1 MGNTNPNAQEVRDA
15 LRDYKVDFQ
24 TIGPWDTVGSA
35 WNNTGGGLYGCI
47 MHHTGAGVQGYKGAP
62 SLTWMRNPVIDG
74 QPLGKPACNIL
85 VGRGKGDTY
94 LISALAVLH
103 SGLGGP
109 WPAIG
114 INSAGYGAESR
125 TFGVEIEGSTAYANI
140 PESRPY
146 FTEYQEENSAR
157 IAAALW
163 DLCGWPADGS
173 RIVTHADWTDS
184 GKYLGTNN
192 YGPYLGRK
200 PDTRRSTHSGKYWRK
215 MAAKYLDPSKA
226 GSEPSGNTQN
236 DGGKKGSDN
245 KTDDNVVDLARQVK
259 PNAVAKSVVAG
270 TPQRARFALMN
281 MANESIYLSEGE
293 TSVLSGSGEG
303 ILWVKAR
310 TLIDGE
316 SYEVSRKISDK
327 SANGD
332 VTIETN
338 WIQNDTSAE
347 AALSL
352 ITDSFDFKF
361 KSVTVQIF
369 GNPLIQLGDL
379 VKLTYKTGKISF
391 DDSKY
396 YIVTKVSQSFD
407 IGLSTTVSLSPVNK
421 FS

>member
-1 MGNTNPNAQEVRDA
+1 MGITNPSAQEVRDA

-24 TIGPWDTVGSA
+24 TIGNWDTVGNA
-35 WNNTGGGLYGCI
+35 WNATGGGLYGCI
-47 MHHTGAGVQGYKGAP
+47 MHHTGANISGYSGAP
-62 SLTWMRNPVIDG
+62 ALTWMRTAYD
-74 QPLGKPACNIL
+74 KPACNIL

-94 LISALAVLH
+94 LLSALAVYH

-114 INSAGYGAESR
+114 LNSAGYGAEAR
-125 TFGVEIEGSTAYANI
+125 TFGVEIEGSTAYGNV

-146 FTEYQEENSAR
+146 FTEYQEENAAR

-173 RIVTHADWTDS
+173 RIVTHGDWTDS

-215 MAAKYLDPSKA
+215 MAAKYLDPSKE
-226 GSEPSGNTQN
+226 GSEPPSTPNPNNGDN
-236 DGGKKGSDN
+236 KGSDN

-281 MANESIYLSEGE
+281 MANESVYLSEGE

-310 TLIDGE
+310 TVVDGE
-316 SYEVSRKISDK
+316 SYEVSRNIQDK
-327 SANGD
+327 SGNGN

-338 WIQNDTSAE
+338 WIQNDSSAN
-347 AALSL
+347 AALAL

-361 KSVTVQIF
+361 KSVTAQIF
-369 GNPLIQLGDL
+369 GNPLIQIGDL
-379 VKLTYKTGKISF
+379 VKLTYDTGKISF
-391 DDSKY
+391 DESKY
-396 YIVTKVSQSFD
+396 YMVTKVSHTFD
-407 IGLSTTVSLSPVNK
+407 LGLSTTVRLSPVNK
-421 FS
+421 VS